1 MYHYQ
6 RQIIAEAAKYQKDP
20 TPKEDT
26 PMKDPE
32 GAMAITQLRS
42 IIEKANDILPTLK
55 AESQLEAW
63 VQSKISLADDY
74 ITTVRDHI
82 KQNAD
87 VVDESAPV
95 SEQIIKPTRMEVQKH
110 FDAQTGSQ
118 RDRVLSTER
127 ALMVS
132 ELMVGDD
139 GVVSTYKFNTCMTEE
154 TLTEEHLGRI
164 QIHYDSVNGYGK
176 KVKIIATVPPVQE
189 KPIDS
194 KYDLLRYVEKYIK
207 DMKSKGVIKGNYEI
221 VYPHDSKFLQSQ
233 NRKQS

>member
-1 MYHYQ
+1 
-6 RQIIAEAAKYQKDP
+6 
-20 TPKEDT
+20 
-26 PMKDPE
+26 MKDPE

-87 VVDESAPV
+87 VVDESAHV

-110 FDAQTGSQ
+110 FDAQTGSP

-139 GVVSTYKFNTCMTEE
+139 GVVSTYKFN
-154 TLTEEHLGRI
+154 
-164 QIHYDSVNGYGK
+164 DS
-176 KVKIIATVPPVQE
+176 P
-189 KPIDS
+189 
-194 KYDLLRYVEKYIK
+194 
-207 DMKSKGVIKGNYEI
+207 
-221 VYPHDSKFLQSQ
+221 
-233 NRKQS
+233 